1 MGNEFDVVVI
11 GAIGID
17 TNVYTN
23 ADSVDFALEANFTE
37 NLDYI
42 GMAGGYSSRGFARLD
57 RKTAFIGFVGNDYMG
72 RHITSELQADGI
84 DTKGV
89 FLDPM
94 GTKRSVNLIFRGG
107 TRKSFYDGKGSMHL
121 KPDMKTCREILSG
134 SKLAHFNIVNWSRY
148 LLPVAK
154 EENLIISV
162 DLQDVVD
169 VNDAYR
175 KDYVEFADVLFFSCV
190 NFDDPTPF
198 IKTFLEK
205 KKDRIVISGMGKR
218 GCAVGTKGGIAFFPA
233 VELQDPV
240 VDTTGA
246 GDSLAVGFLSSYFF
260 DGYSLEESILRGQ
273 IAARYCCT
281 KKASSSSLITSKTLD
296 DFYWKFRNQTMY

>member
-1 MGNEFDVVVI
+1 MKQGFEVVVI
-11 GAIGID
+11 GAVGID

-23 ADSVDFALEANFTE
+23 ANSIDFVLEASFTE

-42 GMAGGYSSRGFARLD
+42 GMAGGYSSKGFARLGK
-57 RKTAFIGFVGNDYMG
+57 KTAFIGFVGDDYMG
-72 RHITSELQADGI
+72 RHIASELQADGI

-94 GTKRSVNLIFRGG
+94 GTKRSVNLIFRDG

-121 KPDMKTCREILSG
+121 KPDLETCRRILSG
-134 SKLAHFNIVNWSRY
+134 SKFAHFNIVNWSRY
-148 LLPVAK
+148 LLPIAK
-154 EENLIISV
+154 EEGLIISV
-162 DLQDVVD
+162 DLQDIVD
-169 VNDAYR
+169 IDDTYR
-175 KDYVEFADVLFFSCV
+175 RDYVEFADVLFFSCV

-218 GCAVGTKGGIAFFPA
+218 GCAVGTKDGITFFPV

-246 GDSLAVGFLSSYFF
+246 GDSLAVGFLSSYLL
-260 DGYSLEESILRGQ
+260 DNYSLEDSIMRGQ

-281 KKASSSSLITSKTLD
+281 KKASSSELITVEELD
-296 DFYWKFRNQTMY
+296 QFYRSFKA